1 MQQHQL
7 TSEPKY
13 GFGSSGEASL
23 GVPAGAF
30 LQHEDEVH
38 SFTKSKDAREMD
50 QEEKIRQ
57 AKLHKDRGNTFF
69 KESKF
74 QLAVKHY
81 KTVVYLLQYDSGLDD
96 AQKAESHEVL
106 LAGHLNLAMAH
117 LKLGHNDLAREA
129 AGHALA
135 MDAAN
140 VKALFRRGQA
150 SLNMGDPEDALK
162 DFEACVT
169 VDPSNKAAKNQAV
182 VCRTKIN
189 AIKQKEK
196 KLYGGMFDKFAEI
209 DKAKEQAEYNRI
221 RQGPNIFL

>member
-1 MQQHQL
+1 MQEQHL
-7 TSEPKY
+7 TSQPKY
-13 GFGSSGEASL
+13 GFGSAGEASL

-81 KTVVYLLQYDSGLDD
+81 KTVVDLLQYDSGLDD
-96 AQKAESHEVL
+96 AQKAENHEVL

-117 LKLGHNDLAREA
+117 LKLATTTWPARRPA
-129 AGHALA
+129 T
-135 MDAAN
+135 
-140 VKALFRRGQA
+140 RWPWTR
-150 SLNMGDPEDALK
+150 P
-162 DFEACVT
+162 T
-169 VDPSNKAAKNQAV
+169 
-182 VCRTKIN
+182 
-189 AIKQKEK
+189 
-196 KLYGGMFDKFAEI
+196 
-209 DKAKEQAEYNRI
+209 
-221 RQGPNIFL
+221 